1 MMKKMGRKIKEGS
14 LGHIVDYKTFMNDDE
29 LRQRYSKIEI
39 KRTAF
44 TPFTVMNLDEFI
56 ESLEKELR
64 RESID

>member
-1 MMKKMGRKIKEGS
+1 MKKMGRKIKEGS
-14 LGHIVDYKTFMNDDE
+14 LGYIVDYNTFMNDDE
-29 LRQRYSKIEI
+29 LRKRYSKIEI

>member
-29 LRQRYSKIEI
+29 LRQRYSKVEI

-44 TPFTVMNLDEFI
+44 TPCTVMNLDEFI
-56 ESLEKELR
+56 DSLEKELE
-64 RESID
+64 REDID

>member
-14 LGHIVDYKTFMNDDE
+14 LGYIVDYNTFMNDDE
-29 LRQRYSKIEI
+29 LRKRYSKIEI

>member
-44 TPFTVMNLDEFI
+44 TPCTVMNLDEFI
-56 ESLEKELR
+56 DCLKEK
-64 RESID
+64 I